1 MNVGAVAGLF
11 AVLIVVGLVSLLLMA
26 NQNSKKQKE
35 KITPRYPQQQ
45 ELTITQFQNLYQEM
59 CASSPEE
66 LKTVDPSVFLI
77 KNIVKEKVYI
87 AQSDY
92 PLFAIN
98 AKLNS
103 ADNNKFTQDLK
114 NQAPDFRIQIIKCA
128 AEDCARIKKE
138 LQKQY
143 SGINQKYK

>member
-1 MNVGAVAGLF
+1 MNVGVIAGLF
-11 AVLIVVGLVSLLLMA
+11 AVLIAVGLVSVLLMG

-35 KITPRYPQQQ
+35 KIAPKYPQQQ
-45 ELTITQFQNLYQEM
+45 ELTIPQFQNLYQEM
-59 CASSPEE
+59 SSSSPEE
-66 LKTVDPSVFLI
+66 LKAVDPGVFLI
-77 KNIVKEKVYI
+77 KNVVKEKVYI

-92 PLFAIN
+92 LLFAIN

-103 ADNNKFTQDLK
+103 AGNNKFTQDLK
-114 NQAPDFRIQIIKCA
+114 NQAPDFRIQIIKCS
-128 AEDCARIKKE
+128 AEECARIKKE

>member
-1 MNVGAVAGLF
+1 MNVGVIVGLF
-11 AVLIVVGLVSLLLMA
+11 AVLIAVGLVSVLLMG

-35 KITPRYPQQQ
+35 KIAPKYPQQQ
-45 ELTITQFQNLYQEM
+45 ELTIPQFQNLYQEM
-59 CASSPEE
+59 CSSSPEE
-66 LKTVDPSVFLI
+66 LKTIDPGVFLI

-87 AQSDY
+87 VQSDY
-92 PLFAIN
+92 LLFAIN

-114 NQAPDFRIQIIKCA
+114 NQALDFRIQIIKCS